1 MEECQHLELEKTV
14 DKTNDGAPIY
24 YCKAKCGV
32 GLLVVRPLVI
42 AVMYGRPT
50 AIDISGLPTVP
61 PSAITPELPAPEIRA
76 LPAPEN
82 EPKPEPEALD
92 LLNAKNAQ
100 VSNAVT
106 DNAPAPAPT
115 AQVICGHTET
125 LMGVQTGR
133 TCKLPAGHDAGD
145 SLIAHQY

>member
-24 YCKAKCGV
+24 YCKAKCDV
-32 GLLVVRPLVI
+32 GLLVVRPLII

-50 AIDISGLPTVP
+50 AIDTGGLPTVP
-61 PSAITPELPAPEIRA
+61 PSAIAPELPAPEIIA
-76 LPAPEN
+76 MPAAELKAN
-82 EPKPEPEALD
+82 EKETEALD
-92 LLNAKNAQ
+92 LLNAKNAA
-100 VSNAVT
+100 SNAVT

-133 TCKLPAGHDAGD
+133 TCKLPAGHDTGD